1 MTSCMLFVLLALL
14 WPAAVSAAQAG
25 AVDATATGTPLSAA
39 ESSPLLHHPLPS
51 TGDITPPEGKKGEVE
66 FVWELDPYYSEVSLH
81 IPLTDEPIPELSDVS
96 EFEVYSRLLVG
107 SLVPRYMLVEAAV
120 FPMPLT
126 GVGLKRYA
134 RDAYNAFNV
143 GSRDFNLLEAVTEGF
158 QEPYAVSAL
167 FGNIVSFIRKGE
179 DKVSSNK
186 GYTGYMVSYSNQH
199 IKRNELIP
207 DHSLELEWKT
217 KGDRIFRDEKLSW
230 SFRTGVKL
238 HDNPRISD
246 TFYLGFRRNNLDFK
260 AGFLSFLENSDF
272 NTRWDF
278 STRNAKLLRQEYVV
292 GKKFPLARWRIA
304 LRLDVGIIWEDA
316 ALYSG
321 SLRES
326 GHQSFLAVLRPNI
339 EF

>member
-1 MTSCMLFVLLALL
+1 MTRCTLLVLVTLL
-14 WPAAVSAAQAG
+14 WAWVASAAQAG
-25 AVDATATGTPLSAA
+25 TVGAA
-39 ESSPLLHHPLPS
+39 EAAVPLVASESSSLLRHPLP
-51 TGDITPPEGKKGEVE
+51 TAGDISPPEGKKGEVE

-81 IPLTDEPIPELSDVS
+81 IPLTDDPIPEVSDVS
-96 EFEVYSRLLVG
+96 EFEVYARLLAG

-120 FPMPLT
+120 FPMPLA
-126 GVGLKRYA
+126 GVALKRYA
-134 RDAYNAFNV
+134 TDFYRAFDV

-167 FGNIVSFIRKGE
+167 FGNIVSFVRPGE
-179 DKVSSNK
+179 EKICSNK

-230 SFRTGVKL
+230 SFRAGVKL

-278 STRNAKLLRQEYVV
+278 STRDARLLRQEYVV
-292 GKKFPLARWRIA
+292 GKKFPLASWRVA
-304 LRLDVGIIWEDA
+304 LRLDAGIIWESV

-321 SLRES
+321 SLRDRD
-326 GHQSFLAVLRPNI
+326 HQSVRGVLRPNI